1 MTEFERITQS
11 PETLGTFLASLPC
24 IDGPWDTEFHK
35 RYCSACI
42 EPECDRC
49 PNEDFRGNPGWWLA
63 LEAGDDQ
70 TAAKPSKI
78 KIIRPWG
85 ESGWVSG
92 TIGDFRF
99 SAKVYG
105 APSKYGIDGGRV
117 SRLEIKK
124 GTMPVVNY
132 ERGWDIQPGSDEVCE
147 IFRAVLEYLE
157 ALPVAEERGEE

>member
-105 APSKYGIDGGRV
+105 VPSKYGIDGGRV
-117 SRLEIKK
+117 SKLEIKK

-132 ERGWDIQPGSDEVCE
+132 ERGWDIQPGSDEVRE

-157 ALPVAEERGEE
+157 ALPAAEERGEE